1 MAAAEVSAGAAVG
14 AGFLAARSASRPLH
28 AAMKIVDAEAAYALT
43 QFLKKKVI
51 NIFHHVCRKFVN
63 LCLLKVCSS
72 QFLSWVRPACVDVG

>member
-43 QFLKKKVI
+43 QFLKTKVI
-51 NIFHHVCRKFVN
+51 NILGPPGLRGCWLNNRLEHSHLFSYSN
-63 LCLLKVCSS
+63 
-72 QFLSWVRPACVDVG
+72 